1 MRRKT
6 LETDIDILEN
16 DELIIQCEDKIF
28 SHMMKTFFYYMDLKV
43 KFIADFDLIH
53 HLWEDSAITIAQF
66 LKERISNKKVNRFSS
81 KIIPM
86 DDALIMAAVDIS
98 RAYSS
103 VELDIKEEEKGFEV
117 GNFREFIN
125 ALSSNLPA
133 TIHIKQLSGINA
145 HHIIEGGFKSLGI
158 ALKEATSLSEK
169 IVSTKGMI

>member
-6 LETDIDILEN
+6 LETDIEIVEN

-28 SHMMKTFFYYMDLKV
+28 SHMMKTLFYYMGLKV
-43 KFIADFDLIH
+43 KFRADFDLIH
-53 HLWEDSAITIAQF
+53 HLWEDSAITIALF
-66 LKERISNKKVNRFSS
+66 LREKMSNKKINRFST
-81 KIIPM
+81 KIVPM
-86 DDALIMAAVDIS
+86 DDALILAAVDVS

-103 VELDIKEEEKGFEV
+103 VEMDIKEEEKGFEI

-133 TIHIKQLSGINA
+133 TIHVKQLSGINA

-158 ALKEATSLSEK
+158 AMKEATGESEK
-169 IVSTKGMI
+169 IISTKGMI

>member
-6 LETDIDILEN
+6 LETDIEIIEN

-28 SHMMKTFFYYMDLKV
+28 SHMMKTLFYYMGLNVSFK
-43 KFIADFDLIH
+43 ADFDLIH
-53 HLWEDSAITIAQF
+53 HLWEDSAITTAQF
-66 LKERISNKKVNRFSS
+66 LREKISDKKINRFST
-81 KIIPM
+81 KIVPM
-86 DDALIMAAVDIS
+86 DDALILAAVDIS
-98 RAYSS
+98 RAYSTI
-103 VELDIKEEEKGFEV
+103 ELDIKEEEKGFEI

-145 HHIIEGGFKSLGI
+145 HHIIEGGFKSLGM
-158 ALKEATSLSEK
+158 ALKEATGQSEK

>member
-43 KFIADFDLIH
+43 KFTTEFDLIH

-66 LKERISNKKVNRFSS
+66 LKEKMLDKKINRFST

-103 VELDIKEEEKGFEV
+103 VEMDIKEEEKGFEI

-145 HHIIEGGFKSLGI
+145 HHIIEGGFKSLGM
-158 ALKEATSLSEK
+158 ALKEAISESEK

>member
-6 LETDIDILEN
+6 LETDIEIIEN
-16 DELIIQCEDKIF
+16 NELIIQCEDKIF
-28 SHMMKTFFYYMDLKV
+28 SHMVKTLFYYMDIKV
-43 KFIADFDLIH
+43 KFTAEFDLIH

-66 LKERISNKKVNRFSS
+66 LKQKIYDKKINRFST

-86 DDALIMAAVDIS
+86 DDALIMTAVDIS

-103 VELDIKEEEKGFEV
+103 VELDIKEEEIGFEI

-133 TIHIKQLSGINA
+133 TVHIKQLSGFNA
-145 HHIIEGGFKSLGI
+145 HHIIEGGFKTLGM
-158 ALKEATSLSEK
+158 ALKEAISESEK

>member
-6 LETDIDILEN
+6 LETDIEIVEN

-28 SHMMKTFFYYMDLKV
+28 SHMMKTLFYYMELNVSFK
-43 KFIADFDLIH
+43 ADFDLIH

-66 LKERISNKKVNRFSS
+66 LREKISNKKINRFST
-81 KIIPM
+81 KIVPM
-86 DDALIMAAVDIS
+86 DDALILAAVDIS

-103 VELDIKEEEKGFEV
+103 VEMDIKEEEKGFEI

-133 TIHIKQLSGINA
+133 TIHVKQLSGINA
-145 HHIIEGGFKSLGI
+145 HHIIEGGFKSLGM
-158 ALKEATSLSEK
+158 ALKEATGQSEK

>member
-6 LETDIDILEN
+6 LETDIEIIEN
-16 DELIIQCEDKIF
+16 NELIIQCEDKIF
-28 SHMMKTFFYYMDLKV
+28 SHMVKTLFYYMDIKV
-43 KFIADFDLIH
+43 KFTAEFDLIH

-66 LKERISNKKVNRFSS
+66 LKQKIYDKKINRFST

-86 DDALIMAAVDIS
+86 DDALIMTAVDIS

-103 VELDIKEEEKGFEV
+103 VELDIKEEEIGFEV

-133 TIHIKQLSGINA
+133 TVHIKQLSGFNA
-145 HHIIEGGFKSLGI
+145 HHIIECGFKTLGM
-158 ALKEATSLSEK
+158 ALKEATSESEK